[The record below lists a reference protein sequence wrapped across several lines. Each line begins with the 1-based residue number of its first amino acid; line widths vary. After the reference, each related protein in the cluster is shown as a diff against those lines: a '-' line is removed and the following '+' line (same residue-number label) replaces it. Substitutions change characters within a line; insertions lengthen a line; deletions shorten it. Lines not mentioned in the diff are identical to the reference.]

1 MKKNAGKTVKLL
13 IIAVIAA
20 VIAGALGVTTS
31 ASDYTVTKYIGV
43 KYSLPRVTAANDY
56 DSASNSYRFSDPSMV
71 LINGKTITEHSI
83 IYPNDTVEYIK
94 TGELKMYHHWRY
106 YDGTVDGNFDG
117 SNSSSNS
124 YTITVEEKGAFSGDI
139 KITCDEPF
147 VAGKPFPK
155 LKVESNGDGAR
166 FLRAWFEIT
175 AAGTHHD
182 EIIPDYYAGVEAEI
196 KVELEPTDPY
206 YFGWVDDGE
215 PYWSPAL
222 SNVTVNGK
230 KVDASVFTYKKGNTL
245 FFYFPVTIGGEAK
258 EIEITDL
265 DVPTHGQPLDRTAT
279 ASVGTVTK
287 VRYEMLRKEI
297 NEVSKGDNIS
307 VGVQVKI
314 PKGFTF
320 ADGSYAVW
328 NGQTSEYRIRTSSMG
343 SDEYLYVFPVTVGVF
358 SEQAYINSG
367 SVFFSGDAMLK
378 VGARVPDRNY
388 IDSDDNGIIYGD
400 PIWTPADKTFK
411 SGTTYTVKIPIEL
424 EPEYVWTDDIET
436 NYSFSIESK
445 DAVLVIEGES
455 TGGKP
460 KFETKKFITATF
472 TPEDIEGQTAET
484 NEGQHTNNY
493 FDLELSY
500 SKTSYD
506 LKVGDNAAVTV
517 TTNIDSTLA
526 TNLKIQWYKS
536 TSSAYGSGVP
546 VSGAKSL
553 TLNIPT
559 DKAGTTYYYCEVS
572 CELMGEKSKL
582 TTIPD
587 SVIVKVTEKNS
598 GGSTSGGSK
607 SGGSTSGG
615 STSGG
620 STSGGSTSGRSTS
633 GGSTSGGSTS
643 GGSTSDGT
651 TSGGS
656 TSGGS
661 GKLKYDEKTNQH
673 VIVYSS
679 KEKFSFKV
687 NTKNFSPNVSLKWY
701 ECNKDGKIN
710 KDTIL
715 ANGKSLTISG
725 IKDENMYRTFYY
737 KCVANDNGGE
747 HSLVFSCLLL
757 PKNKALPFKDVIP
770 GDPYYGSVWYANNHD
785 PLLMN
790 GVSADSFD
798 PKGNLTRA
806 AIVTVLYRLEGSPA
820 TAAASEFNDVPAN
833 QWYSDAVAW
842 AVKYGITNG
851 YGDGRFGPD
860 DPITREQLAVFLYRY
875 AKSRNII
882 VPAYGKLLQSDAS
895 KIDSWALD
903 AMTWA
908 YSKGIIEEVEGML
921 APVDKALRHMIATA
935 LTRFCVS
942 CSM

>member
-20 VIAGALGVTTS
+20 VIAGALGVITS

-71 LINGKTITEHSI
+71 LINGKTITERSI

-124 YTITVEEKGAFSGDI
+124 YTITVKEKEAFKGDI
-139 KITCDEPF
+139 KITYDEPF

-155 LKVESNGDGAR
+155 LKVESKGDGAR
-166 FLRAWFEIT
+166 FLRAWFEIS

-182 EIIPDYYAGVEAEI
+182 ESIPDYYAGVEAEI

-245 FFYFPVTIGGEAK
+245 FFYFPVTIGGEVK
-258 EIEITDL
+258 EINITDL

-307 VGVQVKI
+307 VGVQVKL

-411 SGTTYTVKIPIEL
+411 SGTTYTVKIPMEL
-424 EPEYVWTDDIET
+424 EPEYVWAEDLKT
-436 NYSFSIESK
+436 NNSFSIESK

-598 GGSTSGGSK
+598 GGSTSGGST

-620 STSGGSTSGRSTS
+620 STSGGSTSG
-633 GGSTSGGSTS
+633 GSTS
-643 GGSTSDGT
+643 GGSTSDG
-651 TSGGS
+651 S
-656 TSGGS
+656 TSDGS

-715 ANGKSLTISG
+715 ASGKSLTISG

-737 KCVANDNGGE
+737 KCVANDNGDE

-820 TAAASEFNDVPAN
+820 TAAAIEFNDVPAN

-908 YSKGIIEEVEGML
+908 YSKGIVEEVEGML

-942 CSM
+942 YSM

>member
-1 MKKNAGKTVKLL
+1 MN
-13 IIAVIAA
+13 
-20 VIAGALGVTTS
+20 
-31 ASDYTVTKYIGV
+31 
-43 KYSLPRVTAANDY
+43 
-56 DSASNSYRFSDPSMV
+56 
-71 LINGKTITEHSI
+71 
-83 IYPNDTVEYIK
+83 
-94 TGELKMYHHWRY
+94 
-106 YDGTVDGNFDG
+106 
-117 SNSSSNS
+117 
-124 YTITVEEKGAFSGDI
+124 
-139 KITCDEPF
+139 
-147 VAGKPFPK
+147 
-155 LKVESNGDGAR
+155 
-166 FLRAWFEIT
+166 
-175 AAGTHHD
+175 
-182 EIIPDYYAGVEAEI
+182 
-196 KVELEPTDPY
+196 
-206 YFGWVDDGE
+206 DGE

-245 FFYFPVTIGGEAK
+245 FFSFPVTIGGEEK
-258 EIEITDL
+258 KIEITDL
-265 DVPTHGQPLDRTAT
+265 DVPTHGSALDRTAT
-279 ASVGTVTK
+279 ASVGTVTAVK
-287 VRYEMLRKEI
+287 YEMYRKEI

-307 VGVQVKI
+307 VGVLVKL
-314 PKGFTF
+314 PKDFTF
-320 ADGSYAVW
+320 AEGSYAVW
-328 NGQTSEYRIRTSSMG
+328 NGQTSKYRIRTASMG
-343 SDEYLYVFPVTVGVF
+343 TDEYLYVFPVTVDVF

-367 SVFFSGDAMLK
+367 SVFFTGDAMLK
-378 VGARVPDRNY
+378 VGARIPDRDY

-411 SGTTYTVKIPIEL
+411 SDTTYTIKIPMEL
-424 EPEYVWTDDIET
+424 EPGYVWTDDIET

-445 DAVLVIEGES
+445 EAVLVIEGES

-460 KFETKKFITATF
+460 KFETKKYITATF
-472 TPEDIEGQTAET
+472 TPEDIEGQTEET
-484 NEGQHTNNY
+484 NEGHHTNNY

-500 SKTSYD
+500 SKTSYN
-506 LKVGDNAAVTV
+506 LKVGDNATV
-517 TTNIDSTLA
+517 TAMTNIDNTLV

-572 CELMGEKSKL
+572 CELLGEKSKL

-587 SVIVKVTEKNS
+587 SVIVKVTEKS
-598 GGSTSGGSK
+598 

-620 STSGGSTSGRSTS
+620 STSGGSTSGE
-633 GGSTSGGSTS
+633 
-643 GGSTSDGT
+643 
-651 TSGGS
+651 
-656 TSGGS
+656 S
-661 GKLKYDEKTNQH
+661 GKLKYDEKTDQH

-679 KEKFSFKV
+679 KENFSFKV
-687 NTKNFSPNVSLKWY
+687 STKNFSPNVSLKWY
-701 ECNKDGKIN
+701 ECNKDGKII

-737 KCVANDNGGE
+737 KCVANDNGDE

-757 PKNKALPFKDVIP
+757 PKKKALPFKDVIP

-921 APVDKALRHMIATA
+921 APVDKALRNMIATA

-942 CSM
+942 YSM

>member
-20 VIAGALGVTTS
+20 VIAGALGVITS
-31 ASDYTVTKYIGV
+31 ADDEKTDYTVTRYLGV

-71 LINGKTITEHSI
+71 LINGKTITERSI

-124 YTITVEEKGAFSGDI
+124 YTITVKEKEAFKGDI
-139 KITCDEPF
+139 KITYDEPF
-147 VAGKPFPK
+147 VAGKPFPE
-155 LKVESNGDGAR
+155 LKVESKGDGAK
-166 FLRAWFEIT
+166 FLRAWFEIS

-307 VGVQVKI
+307 VGVQVKL

-598 GGSTSGGSK
+598 GGSTSGGS
-607 SGGSTSGG
+607 
-615 STSGG
+615 
-620 STSGGSTSGRSTS
+620 
-633 GGSTSGGSTS
+633 
-643 GGSTSDGT
+643 
-651 TSGGS
+651 

-715 ANGKSLTISG
+715 ASGKSLTISG

-737 KCVANDNGGE
+737 KCVANDNGDE
-747 HSLVFSCLLL
+747 HTLVFSCLLL

-942 CSM
+942 YSM

>member
-20 VIAGALGVTTS
+20 VIAGALGVITS
-31 ASDYTVTKYIGV
+31 ADDEKTDYTVTRYLGV

-71 LINGKTITEHSI
+71 LINGKTITERSI

-94 TGELKMYHHWRY
+94 TGELKMYHHWQF
-106 YDGTVDGNFDG
+106 YDGTSDGNFNG
-117 SNSSSNS
+117 SNSSSDS
-124 YTITVEEKGAFSGDI
+124 YTITVEEKSAFSGDI
-139 KITCDEPF
+139 KVTYDEPF

-155 LKVESNGDGAR
+155 LKVESNGDGAW

-526 TNLKIQWYKS
+526 TNLKIQWYNS

-598 GGSTSGGSK
+598 GGSTSGGST

-620 STSGGSTSGRSTS
+620 STSGGS
-633 GGSTSGGSTS
+633 
-643 GGSTSDGT
+643 

-687 NTKNFSPNVSLKWY
+687 NTKNFSPSVSLKWY

-737 KCVANDNGGE
+737 KCVANDNGDE

-757 PKNKALPFKDVIP
+757 PKNKVLPFKDVIP

-875 AKSRNII
+875 AKSCNII

-935 LTRFCVS
+935 LTWFCVS
-942 CSM
+942 YSM

>member
-1 MKKNAGKTVKLL
+1 M
-13 IIAVIAA
+13 
-20 VIAGALGVTTS
+20 
-31 ASDYTVTKYIGV
+31 
-43 KYSLPRVTAANDY
+43 
-56 DSASNSYRFSDPSMV
+56 
-71 LINGKTITEHSI
+71 
-83 IYPNDTVEYIK
+83 
-94 TGELKMYHHWRY
+94 
-106 YDGTVDGNFDG
+106 
-117 SNSSSNS
+117 
-124 YTITVEEKGAFSGDI
+124 
-139 KITCDEPF
+139 
-147 VAGKPFPK
+147 
-155 LKVESNGDGAR
+155 
-166 FLRAWFEIT
+166 
-175 AAGTHHD
+175 
-182 EIIPDYYAGVEAEI
+182 
-196 KVELEPTDPY
+196 
-206 YFGWVDDGE
+206 
-215 PYWSPAL
+215 
-222 SNVTVNGK
+222 
-230 KVDASVFTYKKGNTL
+230 FTYKKGNTL

-598 GGSTSGGSK
+598 GGSTSGGST

-620 STSGGSTSGRSTS
+620 STSGGS
-633 GGSTSGGSTS
+633 
-643 GGSTSDGT
+643 

-715 ANGKSLTISG
+715 ASGKSLTISG

-737 KCVANDNGGE
+737 KCVANDNGDE

-875 AKSRNII
+875 AKSCNII

-942 CSM
+942 YSM

>member
-1 MKKNAGKTVKLL
+1 MKKNAGKIERLL
-13 IIAVIAA
+13 VIAVMTA
-20 VIAGALGVTTS
+20 VIIGALGVTTS
-31 ASDYTVTKYIGV
+31 AYKYTVTRYIGV
-43 KYSLPRVTAANDY
+43 EYGLPRKIGPEDY
-56 DSASNSYRFSDPSMV
+56 GNTYSFSDPSMV
-71 LINGKTITEHSI
+71 LINGKEITKYSGI
-83 IYPNDTVEYIK
+83 KSTDTVEYIK
-94 TGELKMYHHWRY
+94 TGELEMNHRWY
-106 YDGTVDGNFDG
+106 YRDNSGTYGD
-117 SNSSSNS
+117 SEA
-124 YTITVEEKGAFSGDI
+124 YIITVKEKEAFSGDI
-139 KITCDEPF
+139 RVTYDEPF
-147 VAGKPFPK
+147 VAGKPFPE
-155 LKVESNGDGAR
+155 LKVESEGNGAR

-175 AAGTHHD
+175 GAGTSD
-182 EIIPDYYAGVEAEI
+182 GEIIPDYYAGVEAEI
-196 KVELEPTDPY
+196 QVELEPTEAY
-206 YFGWVDDGE
+206 FFGWVDDGE
-215 PYWSPAL
+215 LYWSPAL
-222 SNVTVNGK
+222 SNVTINGK
-230 KVDASVFTYKKGNTL
+230 KVDASVCTYKKGNTL
-245 FFYFPVTIGGEAK
+245 HFSFPVTIGGEVK
-258 EIEITDL
+258 EINITDL
-265 DVPTHGQPLDRTAT
+265 DVPTHGTTLDRTAT
-279 ASVGTVTK
+279 ASVGTVTA
-287 VRYEMLRKEI
+287 VRYEMFRKEI
-297 NEVSKGDNIS
+297 NEVSKGDNIG
-307 VGVQVKI
+307 VGVLVKLPEGYI
-314 PKGFTF
+314 F

-328 NGQTSEYRIRTSSMG
+328 NGQTSEYRIRTASMG
-343 SDEYLYVFPVTVGVF
+343 TDEYLYVFPMTVDVF

-367 SVFFSGDAMLK
+367 SVYFTGDAMLE
-378 VGARVPDRNY
+378 VGWRIPDRDY

-411 SGTTYTVKIPIEL
+411 SGTTYTVKIPMEL
-424 EPEYVWTDDIET
+424 EPGYVWTDDIET

-445 DAVLVIEGES
+445 EAVLVIEGET

-460 KFETKKFITATF
+460 KFETKKYITATF
-472 TPEDIEGQTAET
+472 TPEDIEGQTEEET
-484 NEGQHTNNY
+484 DGKTEEKY
-493 FDLELSY
+493 FDLEVTY
-500 SKTSYD
+500 SKTNFN
-506 LKVGDNAAVTV
+506 LEVGDKATV
-517 TTNIDSTLA
+517 TAMTNIDNTLV
-526 TNLKIQWYKS
+526 TNLKIQWYNS

-598 GGSTSGGSK
+598 GGSTSGGST
-607 SGGSTSGG
+607 SGGSTSGGSTSGGSTSGGSTPGGSTSGG

-620 STSGGSTSGRSTS
+620 STSGGSTSG
-633 GGSTSGGSTS
+633 GSTP
-643 GGSTSDGT
+643 GGSTSD
-651 TSGGS
+651 
-656 TSGGS
+656 GS

-715 ANGKSLTISG
+715 ASGKSLTISG

-737 KCVANDNGGE
+737 KCVANDNGDE

-842 AVKYGITNG
+842 AVKNGITNG

-942 CSM
+942 YSM

>member
-1 MKKNAGKTVKLL
+1 MKKNAGKIVRLL
-13 IIAVIAA
+13 VIAVMTA
-20 VIAGALGVTTS
+20 VIIGALSVMTS
-31 ASDYTVTKYIGV
+31 ATDYTVTRYLGV

-71 LINGKTITEHSI
+71 LINGKAITRNSGI
-83 IYPNDTVEYIK
+83 KSTDTVEYIK

-124 YTITVEEKGAFSGDI
+124 YTITVKEKEAFKGDI
-139 KITCDEPF
+139 KITYDEPF
-147 VAGKPFPK
+147 VAGKPFPE
-155 LKVESNGDGAR
+155 LKVESKGDGAK
-166 FLRAWFEIT
+166 FLRAWFEIS

-307 VGVQVKI
+307 VGVQVKL

-460 KFETKKFITATF
+460 KFETKKYITATF

-598 GGSTSGGSK
+598 GGSTSGGS
-607 SGGSTSGG
+607 TSGG

-620 STSGGSTSGRSTS
+620 STSGGS
-633 GGSTSGGSTS
+633 
-643 GGSTSDGT
+643 

-715 ANGKSLTISG
+715 ASGKSLTISG

-737 KCVANDNGGE
+737 KCVANDNGDE

-942 CSM
+942 YSM

>member
-1 MKKNAGKTVKLL
+1 MKKNAGKIVRLL

-20 VIAGALGVTTS
+20 VIAGALGVITS
-31 ASDYTVTKYIGV
+31 ATDYTVTRYLGV

-71 LINGKTITEHSI
+71 LINGKTITERSI

-124 YTITVEEKGAFSGDI
+124 YTITVKEKEAFKGDI
-139 KITCDEPF
+139 KITYDEPF
-147 VAGKPFPK
+147 VAGKPFPE
-155 LKVESNGDGAR
+155 LKVESKGDGAK
-166 FLRAWFEIT
+166 FLRAWFEIS

-287 VRYEMLRKEI
+287 VRYEMLRNEI

-307 VGVQVKI
+307 VGVQVKL

-378 VGARVPDRNY
+378 VGARVPDRDY

-411 SGTTYTVKIPIEL
+411 SGTTYTVKIPMEL

-546 VSGAKSL
+546 VSSAKSL

-598 GGSTSGGSK
+598 GGSTSGGS
-607 SGGSTSGG
+607 TSGG
-615 STSGG
+615 S
-620 STSGGSTSGRSTS
+620 
-633 GGSTSGGSTS
+633 
-643 GGSTSDGT
+643 

-715 ANGKSLTISG
+715 ASGKSLTISG

-737 KCVANDNGGE
+737 KCVANDNGDE

-882 VPAYGKLLQSDAS
+882 VPAYGKLPQSDAS

-942 CSM
+942 YSM

>member
-1 MKKNAGKTVKLL
+1 M
-13 IIAVIAA
+13 
-20 VIAGALGVTTS
+20 
-31 ASDYTVTKYIGV
+31 
-43 KYSLPRVTAANDY
+43 
-56 DSASNSYRFSDPSMV
+56 
-71 LINGKTITEHSI
+71 
-83 IYPNDTVEYIK
+83 
-94 TGELKMYHHWRY
+94 
-106 YDGTVDGNFDG
+106 
-117 SNSSSNS
+117 
-124 YTITVEEKGAFSGDI
+124 
-139 KITCDEPF
+139 
-147 VAGKPFPK
+147 
-155 LKVESNGDGAR
+155 
-166 FLRAWFEIT
+166 
-175 AAGTHHD
+175 
-182 EIIPDYYAGVEAEI
+182 
-196 KVELEPTDPY
+196 
-206 YFGWVDDGE
+206 
-215 PYWSPAL
+215 
-222 SNVTVNGK
+222 
-230 KVDASVFTYKKGNTL
+230 
-245 FFYFPVTIGGEAK
+245 
-258 EIEITDL
+258 
-265 DVPTHGQPLDRTAT
+265 
-279 ASVGTVTK
+279 
-287 VRYEMLRKEI
+287 
-297 NEVSKGDNIS
+297 
-307 VGVQVKI
+307 
-314 PKGFTF
+314 
-320 ADGSYAVW
+320 
-328 NGQTSEYRIRTSSMG
+328 
-343 SDEYLYVFPVTVGVF
+343 
-358 SEQAYINSG
+358 
-367 SVFFSGDAMLK
+367 
-378 VGARVPDRNY
+378 
-388 IDSDDNGIIYGD
+388 
-400 PIWTPADKTFK
+400 
-411 SGTTYTVKIPIEL
+411 
-424 EPEYVWTDDIET
+424 
-436 NYSFSIESK
+436 
-445 DAVLVIEGES
+445 IEGES

-559 DKAGTTYYYCEVS
+559 DKARTTYYYCEVS

-598 GGSTSGGSK
+598 GGSTSGGST

-620 STSGGSTSGRSTS
+620 STSGGSTSGGSTS

-643 GGSTSDGT
+643 GGSTSD
-651 TSGGS
+651 
-656 TSGGS
+656 GS

-715 ANGKSLTISG
+715 ASGKSLTISG
-725 IKDENMYRTFYY
+725 INDENMYRTFYY
-737 KCVANDNGGE
+737 KCVANDNGDE

-935 LTRFCVS
+935 LTWFCVS
-942 CSM
+942 YSM

>member
-20 VIAGALGVTTS
+20 VIAGALGVITS

-71 LINGKTITEHSI
+71 LINGKTITERSI

-124 YTITVEEKGAFSGDI
+124 YTITVKEKEAFKGDI
-139 KITCDEPF
+139 KITYDEPF

-155 LKVESNGDGAR
+155 LKVESKGDGAR
-166 FLRAWFEIT
+166 FLRAWFEIS

-182 EIIPDYYAGVEAEI
+182 ESIPDYYAGVEAEI

-245 FFYFPVTIGGEAK
+245 FFYFPVTIGGEVK
-258 EIEITDL
+258 EINITDL

-307 VGVQVKI
+307 VGVQVKL

-411 SGTTYTVKIPIEL
+411 SGTTYTVKIPMEL
-424 EPEYVWTDDIET
+424 EPEYVWAEDLKT
-436 NYSFSIESK
+436 NNSFSIESK

-598 GGSTSGGSK
+598 GGSTSGGST

-620 STSGGSTSGRSTS
+620 STSGGSTSD
-633 GGSTSGGSTS
+633 
-643 GGSTSDGT
+643 GSTSD
-651 TSGGS
+651 
-656 TSGGS
+656 GS

-715 ANGKSLTISG
+715 ASGKSLTISG

-737 KCVANDNGGE
+737 KCVANDNGDE

-820 TAAASEFNDVPAN
+820 TAAAIEFNDVPAN

-908 YSKGIIEEVEGML
+908 YSKGIVEEVEGML

-942 CSM
+942 YSM

>member
-20 VIAGALGVTTS
+20 VIAGALGVITS
-31 ASDYTVTKYIGV
+31 ADDEKTDYTVTRYLGV

-71 LINGKTITEHSI
+71 LINGKTITERSI

-124 YTITVEEKGAFSGDI
+124 YTITVKEKEAFKGDI
-139 KITCDEPF
+139 KITYDEPF
-147 VAGKPFPK
+147 VAGKPFPE
-155 LKVESNGDGAR
+155 LKVESKGDGAK
-166 FLRAWFEIT
+166 FLRAWFEIS

-206 YFGWVDDGE
+206 YFGCVDDGE

-287 VRYEMLRKEI
+287 VRYEIFRKEI
-297 NEVSKGDNIS
+297 NEVSMGDNIS
-307 VGVQVKI
+307 VGVQVKL
-314 PKGFTF
+314 PNGYTF

-460 KFETKKFITATF
+460 KFDTKKFITATF

-598 GGSTSGGSK
+598 GGSTSGGST

-620 STSGGSTSGRSTS
+620 STSGGSTSG
-633 GGSTSGGSTS
+633 GS
-643 GGSTSDGT
+643 

-715 ANGKSLTISG
+715 ASGKSLTISG

-737 KCVANDNGGE
+737 KCVANDNGDE

-833 QWYSDAVAW
+833 QWHSDAVAW

-882 VPAYGKLLQSDAS
+882 VPAYGKLPQSDAS

-942 CSM
+942 YSM

>member
-20 VIAGALGVTTS
+20 VIAGALGVITS
-31 ASDYTVTKYIGV
+31 ADDEKTDYTVTRYLGV
-43 KYSLPRVTAANDY
+43 KYPLPRVTAANDY

-71 LINGKTITEHSI
+71 LINGKTITERSI

-124 YTITVEEKGAFSGDI
+124 YTITVKEKEAFKGDI
-139 KITCDEPF
+139 KITYDEPF
-147 VAGKPFPK
+147 VAGKPFPE
-155 LKVESNGDGAR
+155 LKVESKGDGAK
-166 FLRAWFEIT
+166 FLRAWFEIS

-230 KVDASVFTYKKGNTL
+230 KVDASVFTYKNGDTL

-460 KFETKKFITATF
+460 KFETKKYITATF

-500 SKTSYD
+500 SKTSYE

-598 GGSTSGGSK
+598 GGSTSGGST

-620 STSGGSTSGRSTS
+620 STSGGSTSG
-633 GGSTSGGSTS
+633 GS
-643 GGSTSDGT
+643 

-715 ANGKSLTISG
+715 ASGKSLTISG

-737 KCVANDNGGE
+737 KCVANDNGDE

-942 CSM
+942 YSM

>member
-20 VIAGALGVTTS
+20 VIAGALGVITS
-31 ASDYTVTKYIGV
+31 ADDEKTDYTVTRYLGV

-71 LINGKTITEHSI
+71 LINGKTITERSI

-124 YTITVEEKGAFSGDI
+124 YTITVKEKEAFKGDI
-139 KITCDEPF
+139 KITYDEPF
-147 VAGKPFPK
+147 VAGKPFPE
-155 LKVESNGDGAR
+155 LKVESKGDGAK
-166 FLRAWFEIT
+166 FLRAWFEIS

-230 KVDASVFTYKKGNTL
+230 KVDASVFTYKNGNTL

-460 KFETKKFITATF
+460 KFETKKYITATF

-572 CELMGEKSKL
+572 CELMGEKSNL
-582 TTIPD
+582 PPIPD

-598 GGSTSGGSK
+598 GGSTSGGS
-607 SGGSTSGG
+607 TSGG
-615 STSGG
+615 S
-620 STSGGSTSGRSTS
+620 
-633 GGSTSGGSTS
+633 
-643 GGSTSDGT
+643 

-737 KCVANDNGGE
+737 KCVANDNGDE

-875 AKSRNII
+875 AKSCNII

-935 LTRFCVS
+935 LTWFCVS
-942 CSM
+942 YSM

>member
-1 MKKNAGKTVKLL
+1 MKKNAGKIVRLL
-13 IIAVIAA
+13 VIAVMTA
-20 VIAGALGVTTS
+20 VIIGAFGVTTS
-31 ASDYTVTKYIGV
+31 AYKYTVTRYIGV
-43 KYSLPRVTAANDY
+43 KYSLPSEIGPDEYNRANNRY
-56 DSASNSYRFSDPSMV
+56 SFSDLSMV
-71 LINGKTITEHSI
+71 LINGEAITKNSGI
-83 IYPNDTVEYIK
+83 KSNDTVEYIK
-94 TGELKMYHHWRY
+94 TGELEMNHHWNYR
-106 YDGTVDGNFDG
+106 DNSG
-117 SNSSSNS
+117 SYSSTDT
-124 YTITVEEKGAFSGDI
+124 YIITVKEKEAISGDI
-139 KITCDEPF
+139 KVTYDEPF
-147 VAGKPFPK
+147 VAGKPFPE
-155 LKVESNGDGAR
+155 LKVESEGNGAR
-166 FLRAWFEIT
+166 FRRAWFEIT
-175 AAGTHHD
+175 GAGTHHD
-182 EIIPDYYAGVEAEI
+182 EVIPDYYAGVEAEI
-196 KVELEPTDPY
+196 NVELRHTDPY

-230 KVDASVFTYKKGNTL
+230 KVDASVFTYKNGDTL
-245 FFYFPVTIGGEAK
+245 SFSFPVTIGGEVK
-258 EIEITDL
+258 EINITDL
-265 DVPTHGQPLDRTAT
+265 DVPTHGTTLDRTAT
-279 ASVGTVTK
+279 ASVGTVTA
-287 VRYEMLRKEI
+287 VRYEMYRKEI

-307 VGVQVKI
+307 VGVLVKL
-314 PKGFTF
+314 PEGYTF

-328 NGQTSEYRIRTSSMG
+328 NGQTSEYRIRTASMG
-343 SDEYLYVFPVTVGVF
+343 TDEYLYVFPVTVDVF

-367 SVFFSGDAMLK
+367 SVYFTGDAMLE
-378 VGARVPDRNY
+378 VGARIPDRDY
-388 IDSDDNGIIYGD
+388 IHSDDNGIIYGD

-411 SGTTYTVKIPIEL
+411 SGTTYTVKIPMEL
-424 EPEYVWTDDIET
+424 EPGYVWTDDIKA
-436 NYSFSIESK
+436 NNSFSIESN
-445 DAVLVIEGES
+445 DAVLVIEGET

-460 KFETKKFITATF
+460 KFETKKYITATF
-472 TPEDIEGQTAET
+472 TPEDIEGQTE
-484 NEGQHTNNY
+484 EKY

-500 SKTSYD
+500 SKTNFD
-506 LKVGDNAAVTV
+506 LKVDDKATV
-517 TTNIDSTLA
+517 TAMTNIDNTLV

-572 CELMGEKSKL
+572 CKLMGEKSKL

-598 GGSTSGGSK
+598 GGSTSGGS
-607 SGGSTSGG
+607 TSGG
-615 STSGG
+615 S
-620 STSGGSTSGRSTS
+620 
-633 GGSTSGGSTS
+633 
-643 GGSTSDGT
+643 

-737 KCVANDNGGE
+737 KCVANDNGDE

-820 TAAASEFNDVPAN
+820 TAAASEFNDVPAD

-942 CSM
+942 YSM

>member
-20 VIAGALGVTTS
+20 VIAGALGVITS
-31 ASDYTVTKYIGV
+31 ADDEKTDYTVTRYLGV

-71 LINGKTITEHSI
+71 LINGKTITERSI

-124 YTITVEEKGAFSGDI
+124 YTITVKEKEAFKGDI
-139 KITCDEPF
+139 KITYDEPF
-147 VAGKPFPK
+147 VAGKPFPE
-155 LKVESNGDGAR
+155 LKVESKGDGAK
-166 FLRAWFEIT
+166 FLRAWFEIS

-206 YFGWVDDGE
+206 YFGCVDDGE

-287 VRYEMLRKEI
+287 VRYEIFRKEI
-297 NEVSKGDNIS
+297 NEVSMGDNIS
-307 VGVQVKI
+307 VGVQVKL
-314 PKGFTF
+314 PNGYTF

-460 KFETKKFITATF
+460 KFDTKKFITATF

-598 GGSTSGGSK
+598 GGSTSGGS
-607 SGGSTSGG
+607 
-615 STSGG
+615 
-620 STSGGSTSGRSTS
+620 
-633 GGSTSGGSTS
+633 
-643 GGSTSDGT
+643 TSD
-651 TSGGS
+651 
-656 TSGGS
+656 GS

-715 ANGKSLTISG
+715 ASGKSLTISG

-737 KCVANDNGGE
+737 KCVANDNGDE

-806 AIVTVLYRLEGSPA
+806 AIVTVLYRLE
-820 TAAASEFNDVPAN
+820 N
-833 QWYSDAVAW
+833 
-842 AVKYGITNG
+842 
-851 YGDGRFGPD
+851 
-860 DPITREQLAVFLYRY
+860 
-875 AKSRNII
+875 
-882 VPAYGKLLQSDAS
+882 
-895 KIDSWALD
+895 
-903 AMTWA
+903 
-908 YSKGIIEEVEGML
+908 
-921 APVDKALRHMIATA
+921 
-935 LTRFCVS
+935 
-942 CSM
+942 

>member
-20 VIAGALGVTTS
+20 VIAGALGVITS
-31 ASDYTVTKYIGV
+31 ADDEKTDYTVTRYLGV

-71 LINGKTITEHSI
+71 LINGKTITERSI

-124 YTITVEEKGAFSGDI
+124 YTITVKEKEAFKGDI
-139 KITCDEPF
+139 KITYDEPF
-147 VAGKPFPK
+147 VAGKPFPE
-155 LKVESNGDGAR
+155 LKVESKGDGAK
-166 FLRAWFEIT
+166 FLRAWFEIS

-460 KFETKKFITATF
+460 KFDTKKFITATF

-598 GGSTSGGSK
+598 GGSTSGGS
-607 SGGSTSGG
+607 TSGG

-620 STSGGSTSGRSTS
+620 STSGGSTSG
-633 GGSTSGGSTS
+633 
-643 GGSTSDGT
+643 GT

-715 ANGKSLTISG
+715 ASGKSLTISG

-737 KCVANDNGGE
+737 KCVANDNGDE

-757 PKNKALPFKDVIP
+757 PKNKALPFKDVIS

-875 AKSRNII
+875 TKSCNII

-895 KIDSWALD
+895 KIYSWALD

-935 LTRFCVS
+935 LTWFCVS
-942 CSM
+942 YSM

>member
-20 VIAGALGVTTS
+20 VIAGALGVITS
-31 ASDYTVTKYIGV
+31 ADDEKTDYTVTRYLGV

-71 LINGKTITEHSI
+71 LINGKTITERSI

-124 YTITVEEKGAFSGDI
+124 YTITVKEKEAFKGDI
-139 KITCDEPF
+139 KITYDEPF
-147 VAGKPFPK
+147 VAGKPFPE
-155 LKVESNGDGAR
+155 LKVESKGDGAK
-166 FLRAWFEIT
+166 FLRAWFEIS

-287 VRYEMLRKEI
+287 VWYEMLRKEI

-536 TSSAYGSGVP
+536 ASSAYGSGVP

-598 GGSTSGGSK
+598 GGSTSGGST

-620 STSGGSTSGRSTS
+620 STSGGSTSG
-633 GGSTSGGSTS
+633 
-643 GGSTSDGT
+643 GSTSD
-651 TSGGS
+651 
-656 TSGGS
+656 GS

-715 ANGKSLTISG
+715 ASGKSLTISG

-737 KCVANDNGGE
+737 KCAANDNGDE

-757 PKNKALPFKDVIP
+757 PKNKALPFKDVIS

-942 CSM
+942 YSM